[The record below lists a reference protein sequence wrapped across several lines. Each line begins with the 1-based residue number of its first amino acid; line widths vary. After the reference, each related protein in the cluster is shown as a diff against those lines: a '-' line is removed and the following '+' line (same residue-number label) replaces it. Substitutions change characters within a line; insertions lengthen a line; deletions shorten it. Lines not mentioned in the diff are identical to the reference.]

1 MGEIIDERFRQEMLT
16 NINKASENFSFK
28 LEDTI
33 TDEITNGNI
42 EKVNETLERISLN
55 DFIDDMFDS
64 NHSEEEALRAFKNL
78 LLNINTFCRIAA
90 KNGEVIPFILYLVYM
105 RYNMLIE
112 TSDSVE
118 FLRDEIFLNIPR
130 EYATIVAKYSTRGY
144 SKVMKEIVYEISQN
158 LTKNLTLKEIASNH
172 DIHPVHLARKFK
184 TETGIT
190 FIAYINELRIDL
202 AKYYFHLNEYRLSEV
217 VHLAGFNSHS
227 YFTKVF
233 KKITGQTPTKYI
245 KQLPFNTK

>member
-1 MGEIIDERFRQEMLT
+1 MGEIIDNRLREEMLR

-42 EKVNETLERISLN
+42 EKVTETLKRISLN
-55 DFIDDMFDS
+55 DFMDDMLDS
-64 NHSEEEALRAFKNL
+64 IQSEEEALRAFKNL

-90 KNGEVIPFILYLVYM
+90 KNGEVIPLILYLVYM
-105 RYNMLIE
+105 RNNILIE
-112 TSDSVE
+112 TSNSFE

-130 EYATIVAKYSTRGY
+130 EYARIVAKYSTRGY
-144 SKVMKEIVYEISQN
+144 SNVMKEIVYEISQN

-172 DIHPVHLARKFK
+172 NIHPVHLARKFK

-202 AKYYFHLNEYRLSEV
+202 AKYYFHLDEYRLSEV

-245 KQLPFNTK
+245 NQLPFNVK